1 MISFGLRILK
11 WENTWSFPFRFS
23 DSWNQKISEDSQKSS
38 MFYFLMPLIS
48 AVDFWAVFPTS
59 QADQINQSFDPESV
73 ATSNAHVQHYYPVS
87 TLED

>member
-1 MISFGLRILK
+1 
-11 WENTWSFPFRFS
+11 
-23 DSWNQKISEDSQKSS
+23 